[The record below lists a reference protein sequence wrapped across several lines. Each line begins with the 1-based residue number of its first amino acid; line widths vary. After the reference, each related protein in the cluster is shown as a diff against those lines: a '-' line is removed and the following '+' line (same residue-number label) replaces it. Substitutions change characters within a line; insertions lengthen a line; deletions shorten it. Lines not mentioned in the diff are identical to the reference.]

1 MKLKKLLVALPIL
14 SCLWGSQLVSADT
27 VNNTNGMFQLSLD
40 KNSQKL
46 IKEPNDEMFFNES
59 SLVANQTI
67 EKSLV
72 IKNDGKKSM
81 KLLFHI
87 EDTALNDSNR
97 EVTNDMLEK
106 LSMKMVYKDDDTN
119 KEEVIY
125 DGNIKG
131 VSENIILGN
140 FDSGDS
146 GLLTT
151 YVTTPA
157 NISGSWLNNSVST
170 IWVFQG
176 DVVDDTTNPDKPNT
190 PTVPTKPKTGDYVKY
205 GSVFGVS
212 LVSGVYIIYS
222 LAKRKKQ
229 KKRSKIN
236 I

>member
-1 MKLKKLLVALPIL
+1 MKLRRLLVALPIL
-14 SCLWGSQLVSADT
+14 SCLWGSQIVSADT
-27 VNNTNGMFQLSLD
+27 INNASGMFQLSLD

-46 IKEPNDEMFFNES
+46 VKEPNDEMFFNET

-67 EKSLV
+67 EKSLI
-72 IKNDGKKSM
+72 IKNDGKNSM
-81 KLLFHI
+81 KLLFHV

-106 LSMKMVYKDDDTN
+106 LSMKMVYKDDATN
-119 KEEVIY
+119 KEEIIY
-125 DGNIKG
+125 DGNIRG
-131 VSENIILGN
+131 VNENIVLGN

-157 NISGSWLNNSVST
+157 NIDSSWLNNSVST

-176 DVVDDTTNPDKPNT
+176 DITEDINPEKPNT
-190 PTVPTKPKTGDYVKY
+190 PNLPTKPKTGDYVKY
-205 GSVFGVS
+205 GSALGIS

-222 LAKRKKQ
+222 LVKRKKQ
-229 KKRSKIN
+229 E
-236 I
+236 